1 MTFEHVYGHDGERGN
16 EMADELARDAIR
28 LRRRSATPDGRKGE
42 RSRSRSREGRSRSAT
57 IKGRIGERK
66 SPPKVSDISTVW
78 SSMKE
83 VNVIR
88 H

>member
-42 RSRSRSREGRSRSAT
+42 RSRSRSRSREGRSRSAT

-66 SPPKVSDISTVW
+66 SPPKVSDTSTVW
-78 SSMKE
+78 SSMTM
-83 VNVIR
+83 
-88 H
+88 